1 MLTEIKRPE
10 IGPNADELTSLT
22 RGRGPRRGNLE
33 ALLRYWR
40 PIMKKP
46 GGFRRCLVILANH
59 PELYPLERICAWL
72 HHETTGKWPNEG
84 KKKRTGRS
92 KRNVRRR
99 RRRKLTRSV
108 RRGTRRKKSV
118 DFTEN
123 IVEVSALRLAIRE
136 SRDIGGILTQ
146 PIGGR
151 QNAVDLKA
159 AMFNQYSMTL
169 PVEGEVKRVGIV
181 GSRSRAG
188 QAVQGVGSIILPGDI
203 SDIRSPIRS
212 QIYET
217 LTPGGGR
224 SRRPSARRLLRGAGR
239 GARNK
244 FRCPPGFQKG
254 GTFTNREFSTCG
266 AQVLGIPSV
275 GPGSPSEGAQRALA
289 RLARS
294 AELVREIGDLR
305 KNRSSY
311 DIIRA
316 AQIPVAPK
324 KGSAT
329 RRQTSVDLVLARI
342 GEQEFGTRLV
352 RRDGVILEPVVS
364 LQALGSMD
372 EFDDMVDGSLVDRY
386 SSGQIG
392 KDLIPAF
399 GAGLRDVYIGIPDT
413 QLVVKVSRDGGELN
427 PTEMDAVQ
435 RVYPTS
441 LRRVADL
448 PDPSA
453 SIYALS
459 EVTNGRFD
467 VEVGELKNNRFQ
479 KTTDTKNERIRVQSG
494 RQILMVPR
502 WVYETFLSRSAPRR
516 AKGDPI
522 FEMVESNSKS
532 VNPFMISTK
541 SALEVANKDAGYHD
555 AIEMRTALF
564 ADSRVSAHT
573 EIKRIGRRAAT
584 PNVNP
589 ARQGGRARAIF
600 DPNIDGFRCPPGTRN
615 AGQFSDQFGR
625 NCGYS
630 LPRTLVN
637 NLVDVGMKIEDAMD
651 RRRLRREERGSVRE
665 RLGAAYR
672 ERLAKVE
679 DGLAKVMDRL
689 ADVLDV
695 TEDRNLGRIGPT
707 LEQRRRRADLTPEQK
722 ELLEGGDLRD
732 ALQNMQNVLEE
743 RDFDNADITDVRK
756 AFKQVEKAA
765 QLEAGRLTD
774 NPARNRNQRNMRARI
789 QETISKILDRLANL
803 IDDRTDR
810 RGNRRDRRDGVDAP
824 RADLVPD
831 RRRRG
836 TPARRVRNTDA
847 IAPDVNARNRGN
859 RLGRR
864 NTGIDVPE
872 LRELDDGQKSRV
884 NRAIQNEYNDL
895 GDYWARLLGV
905 DEPTDV
911 EIRRYLRRDRR
922 NNQGNDRRVKERRYR
937 DWLELNEVLQK
948 IDNGDED
955 IDYEDFVG
963 RLAPNRRDS
972 VVSKINPPERP
983 RRQRRDAAPDA
994 NVPDANVP
1002 DAAERSDI
1010 GQRADILQTVAQFGD
1025 EDWAVQSESEL
1036 DDIIR
1041 DLEGRRRVGGD
1052 QVSEAL
1058 NRARL
1063 ERLVRRDQNEIN
1075 ESKAATGPQSAG
1087 DIVGN
1092 ANAALNRVN
1101 NMTVME
1107 DLDDDE
1113 LEEISTALNLR
1124 LGQYQDVQGGPPPP
1138 SSFTAALTRVRN
1150 ERQRRRELGD
1160 DPVPEPLNDREERVR
1175 NAIKAINDFDS
1186 LDRLSDDELRQN
1198 VGLLIDERDR
1208 RQQNNES
1215 VSDVVEAFNLAIEE
1229 KARRRNANPRA
1240 QQGGPLDAD
1249 AVDERIAEQRAVN
1262 AIEAVE
1268 AVNDL
1273 DLKNKGLTEVREL
1286 QDAVNTRIRLIQARN
1301 GDVPQNLLET
1311 KTRLRAAEILLEMD
1325 ERHQIDRPIGD
1336 RDLSALRQHQ
1346 DHLNN
1351 LLQAPI
1357 DDPQLRNFIQRQN
1370 QSRLD
1375 EVNAEIVNREQQISQ
1390 LRSASSGASSDPSRM
1405 RNLLDRV
1412 AVRKKGVQRRQ
1423 DKMDEMAER
1432 FWGDERPFEL
1442 GRNKTEA
1449 RRVWAGM
1456 SRDDRDEFMR
1466 NMFLHGKEVDLG
1478 TFEHKGKT
1486 YRKSYEMN
1494 VNRIAYDP
1502 STGLPT
1508 NTSGNAIL
1516 RLRDENGNVV
1526 KEQEFTGYPQGGFS
1540 RYFSSGTVTHSSF
1553 GIAGPVR
1560 FTDQDGED
1568 VSVNFN
1574 TGGGGAATF
1583 NSNAYNFYK
1592 GLGFS
1597 NVKVGTA
1604 AGDGQAAWA
1613 VGGYRSPDTS
1623 VKRLN
1628 SPGRGMGRLLD
1639 DYDSY
1644 RVKIANGEYP
1654 SSKEILAR
1662 MRIGDDERAERVRFL
1677 FDNAQG
1683 VPVGQM
1689 PDHADYN
1696 NVLKPEGGV
1705 NSPFYNFL
1713 RGSSVNRGMDKD
1725 AERELLAEINA
1736 ELPSG
1741 GTQIGTNFLESN
1753 GEQIDANVGSGVM
1766 SLSDLKL
1773 PSNRRLARRRR
1784 ERAEEAENLRIN
1796 RAEANRPPAGPF
1808 TQLELTN
1815 QKALNP
1821 DAANNRLNA
1830 GNTRGIPVPLSSS
1843 NAPQNL
1849 RTQDGA
1855 IEHLRNNG
1863 SVSEIPDEFVL
1874 EAIASNSE
1882 RFESLNWAREAGAV
1896 NSANTRFY
1904 KDRVTGKIYGAK
1916 YVTGTSSFPDEG
1928 YREVMGAQVA
1938 RHFGFNQG
1946 QFRFISPNE
1955 VGGLGGG
1962 ANPSPAILFEAHQ
1975 FAFGDGV
1982 DSPLNARGGQVFPR
1996 VDVNQQVGAL
2006 LLDAVLLNKDRHAR
2020 NWLFAGDPDNGD
2032 AVYLPVDH
2040 GALRVNDQILAL
2052 SPEDRMTAWFNGRN
2066 IGGQLRHSGDSRSV
2080 QNRSRDE
2087 LREAVVTFQESAR
2100 QRAEAAGSL
2109 ESNLGEIIE
2118 VGGGMSPASEGVGQ
2132 IRQSVEQNFQFLL
2145 EADPDAVVNLLLS
2158 GI

>member
-10 IGPNADELTSLT
+10 IGPNADELTSIT

-169 PVEGEVKRVGIV
+169 PVEGEVKRVGII

-453 SIYALS
+453 SIYTLS

-479 KTTDTKNERIRVQSG
+479 KATDTKNERIRVQSG

-522 FEMVESNSKS
+522 FEMIESDSKS

-564 ADSRVSAHT
+564 ADSRVSANT

-672 ERLAKVE
+672 EKLAKVE

-707 LEQRRRRADLTPEQK
+707 LQQRRRRADLTPEQK

-789 QETISKILDRLANL
+789 QDSIAKILDRLANL

-847 IAPDVNARNRGN
+847 IAPDVDARNRGN

-864 NTGIDVPE
+864 NTGTDVPE

-972 VVSKINPPERP
+972 IVNRIDPPQRP
-983 RRQRRDAAPDA
+983 RRQRRERREAPPVDAPEANTPDA
-994 NVPDANVP
+994 DTPPVPDADTPDP
-1002 DAAERSDI
+1002 DAPDGDI
-1010 GQRADILQTVAQFGD
+1010 VELVNQFSP
-1025 EDWAVQSESEL
+1025 EDWAVQ
-1036 DDIIR
+1036 
-1041 DLEGRRRVGGD
+1041 
-1052 QVSEAL
+1052 
-1058 NRARL
+1058 
-1063 ERLVRRDQNEIN
+1063 
-1075 ESKAATGPQSAG
+1075 
-1087 DIVGN
+1087 
-1092 ANAALNRVN
+1092 
-1101 NMTVME
+1101 
-1107 DLDDDE
+1107 DDDE
-1113 LEEISTALNLR
+1113 LDRIQSALNGR
-1124 LGQYQDVQGGPPPP
+1124 MGEYLGVPNGPPPP
-1138 SSFTAALTRVRN
+1138 RAFSEAMDALRAERN
-1150 ERQRRRELGD
+1150 RRANIKRKQSDIPLADRDERSINRELIDIDGELIAIGGARAVFNRPRNQNARQRELY
-1160 DPVPEPLNDREERVR
+1160 
-1175 NAIKAINDFDS
+1175 A
-1186 LDRLSDDELRQN
+1186 
-1198 VGLLIDERDR
+1198 ERDR
-1208 RQQNNES
+1208 LQAEVDRRQALVSNAQSSVQSAPAANNPPVRSVLVRSWRRIKERKIEKRQKQISRIAEDRYGEDRPFEIKDAQGEGLDAFRRLSQADQELYLRRMYSDGVEIDGGTTIVDGVTYRKTVTPNVTQATVGGNGDFTVIGDHTYKVYRVNADGSEELIANERIQRDWPYSGFSRTGTPRVGEVSHDSYGVKAFYDLETGRFRPANFQNNETPKGVDFRGGGVAS
-1215 VSDVVEAFNLAIEE
+1215 EFNTNSMLFYRGLGIEGVNTGP
-1229 KARRRNANPRA
+1229 ADDGVFIWAAQGFRA
-1240 QQGGPLDAD
+1240 Q
-1249 AVDERIAEQRAVN
+1249 N
-1262 AIEAVE
+1262 APSIRGLNSDMGEFLEEARGFE
-1268 AVNDL
+1268 AA
-1273 DLKNKGLTEVREL
+1273 VREG
-1286 QDAVNTRIRLIQARN
+1286 RIPTGKQ
-1301 GDVPQNLLET
+1301 
-1311 KTRLRAAEILLEMD
+1311 
-1325 ERHQIDRPIGD
+1325 
-1336 RDLSALRQHQ
+1336 
-1346 DHLNN
+1346 
-1351 LLQAPI
+1351 LQAGLI
-1357 DDPQLRNFIQRQN
+1357 VQN
-1370 QSRLD
+1370 
-1375 EVNAEIVNREQQISQ
+1375 
-1390 LRSASSGASSDPSRM
+1390 SDPEV
-1405 RNLLDRV
+1405 LDRV
-1412 AVRKKGVQRRQ
+1412 AALVEVGRQ
-1423 DKMDEMAER
+1423 AGDDADEMP
-1432 FWGDERPFEL
+1432 GHFEYIDALSPRDANGVL
-1442 GRNKTEA
+1442 GRNPAAALLFKRGIVAGDESDDSIELRSNMLQYLNEQNVAVDEDDITRILRTNDALNVLEIGNA
-1449 RRVWAGM
+1449 QLDISGLKLPRGGPEVPEGRTTQVRPRRTGVVRRPVDTYRRVLGRGNRNNRAIVV
-1456 SRDDRDEFMR
+1456 DDVPVGANDI
-1466 NMFLHGKEVDLG
+1466 NNKDDAV
-1478 TFEHKGKT
+1478 
-1486 YRKSYEMN
+1486 
-1494 VNRIAYDP
+1494 AYM
-1502 STGLPT
+1502 
-1508 NTSGNAIL
+1508 A
-1516 RLRDENGNVV
+1516 
-1526 KEQEFTGYPQGGFS
+1526 Q
-1540 RYFSSGTVTHSSF
+1540 
-1553 GIAGPVR
+1553 
-1560 FTDQDGED
+1560 
-1568 VSVNFN
+1568 
-1574 TGGGGAATF
+1574 GGGGALADVPDAF
-1583 NSNAYNFYK
+1583 LRDAIIDNPDRFER
-1592 GLGFS
+1592 
-1597 NVKVGTA
+1597 VGTA
-1604 AGDGQAAWA
+1604 GGINGMDRYLDNDTGTFVGIKFGGGEAAGFNEAYNEMAGNA
-1613 VGGYRSPDTS
+1613 
-1623 VKRLN
+1623 L
-1628 SPGRGMGRLLD
+1628 
-1639 DYDSY
+1639 
-1644 RVKIANGEYP
+1644 
-1654 SSKEILAR
+1654 
-1662 MRIGDDERAERVRFL
+1662 AERLGF
-1677 FDNAQG
+1677 
-1683 VPVGQM
+1683 PVGQM
-1689 PDHADYN
+1689 RLDGPASSSPRDGRNATPVLVVELAQNPYGLDRG
-1696 NVLKPEGGV
+1696 NVRDNMRAP
-1705 NSPFYNFL
+1705 
-1713 RGSSVNRGMDKD
+1713 
-1725 AERELLAEINA
+1725 
-1736 ELPSG
+1736 
-1741 GTQIGTNFLESN
+1741 
-1753 GEQIDANVGSGVM
+1753 DANPRGGSLSSRVRM
-1766 SLSDLKL
+1766 SLLDMVTGNSDRHGG
-1773 PSNRRLARRRR
+1773 NYFRMRRAGGRNFDLYPIDMGLGGAAGLYSPRDFRNQNLDGNPVQRMGR
-1784 ERAEEAENLRIN
+1784 WRDNDQGGGRNGIIRAMRNDVN
-1796 RAEANRPPAGPF
+1796 VSEANRTRVRSEIDRALQ
-1808 TQLELTN
+1808 QLR
-1815 QKALNP
+1815 
-1821 DAANNRLNA
+1821 ANNEQL
-1830 GNTRGIPVPLSSS
+1830 G
-1843 NAPQNL
+1843 
-1849 RTQDGA
+1849 
-1855 IEHLRNNG
+1855 
-1863 SVSEIPDEFVL
+1863 
-1874 EAIASNSE
+1874 
-1882 RFESLNWAREAGAV
+1882 
-1896 NSANTRFY
+1896 
-1904 KDRVTGKIYGAK
+1904 
-1916 YVTGTSSFPDEG
+1916 G
-1928 YREVMGAQVA
+1928 YRDE
-1938 RHFGFNQG
+1938 
-1946 QFRFISPNE
+1946 INE
-1955 VGGLGGG
+1955 V
-1962 ANPSPAILFEAHQ
+1962 ADI
-1975 FAFGDGV
+1975 
-1982 DSPLNARGGQVFPR
+1982 
-1996 VDVNQQVGAL
+1996 
-2006 LLDAVLLNKDRHAR
+2006 
-2020 NWLFAGDPDNGD
+2020 
-2032 AVYLPVDH
+2032 
-2040 GALRVNDQILAL
+2040 
-2052 SPEDRMTAWFNGRN
+2052 
-2066 IGGQLRHSGDSRSV
+2066 SGHVPDSRV
-2080 QNRSRDE
+2080 AFDQ
-2087 LREAVVTFQESAR
+2087 
-2100 QRAEAAGSL
+2100 
-2109 ESNLGEIIE
+2109 
-2118 VGGGMSPASEGVGQ
+2118 GMD
-2132 IRQSVEQNFQFLL
+2132 I
-2145 EADPDAVVNLLLS
+2145 VNENYEWLLS
-2158 GI
+2158 ASVDDVYDLLFG

>member
-84 KKKRTGRS
+84 KKKRRGRS
-92 KRNVRRR
+92 ERNVRRR
-99 RRRKLTRSV
+99 RRRRLTRSV
-108 RRGTRRKKSV
+108 RRATRRKKSV

-123 IVEVSALRLAIRE
+123 IVEISAMRLAIRE
-136 SRDIGGILTQ
+136 SRDIGGVLTQ
-146 PIGGR
+146 PIAGR
-151 QNAVDLKA
+151 QAAVELKA
-159 AMFNQYSMTL
+159 MMFNQYSMTL
-169 PVEGEVKRVGIV
+169 PVEGEVKRVGLV
-181 GSRSRAG
+181 GSRTRAG
-188 QAVQGVGSIILPGDI
+188 QAVQAVGSIILPGDI
-203 SDIRSPIRS
+203 SDFRSPIRS

-224 SRRPSARRLLRGAGR
+224 DRIPSARRLLRGAGR

-266 AQVLGIPSV
+266 AQVLGIPSF
-275 GPGSPSEGAQRALA
+275 GPGAPSEGAQRALA

-342 GEQEFGTRLV
+342 GEQEFGTRFV

-413 QLVVKVSRDGGELN
+413 PTVVKVSRDGGELN

-441 LRRVADL
+441 LRRTADL

-459 EVTNGRFD
+459 EATNGRFD
-467 VEVGELKNNRFQ
+467 VEIGELKNNRYQ
-479 KTTDTKNERIRVQSG
+479 KAADTKNERIRVQSG
-494 RQILMVPR
+494 RQTLMVPR

-522 FEMVESNSKS
+522 FEIIENGGKS
-532 VNPFMISTK
+532 LSPFMISTK
-541 SALEVANKDAGYHD
+541 SALEVANKDVGYHD

-564 ADSRVSAHT
+564 AESRVSANV
-573 EIKRIGRRAAT
+573 EVKRVGRRLRRGAT
-584 PNVNP
+584 PNANP

-630 LPRTLVN
+630 LPRQIVN
-637 NLVDVGMKIEDAMD
+637 NLVDLGMKIEDAME

-672 ERLAKVE
+672 ERLARVE

-707 LEQRRRRADLTPEQK
+707 LEQRRRRADLTPEQRD
-722 ELLEGGDLRD
+722 LLEGGELRD

-743 RDFDNADITDVRK
+743 RDFDDADITDVRK

-774 NPARNRNQRNMRARI
+774 NPARNRNQRNIRARI
-789 QETISKILDRLANL
+789 QESISRMLDRLANL

-810 RGNRRDRRDGVDAP
+810 RGNRRDRRDRVDAP
-824 RADLVPD
+824 RADVVPN

-847 IAPDVNARNRGN
+847 TAPEGNARNVGN

-864 NTGIDVPE
+864 NRGVDVPE
-872 LRELDDGQKSRV
+872 LRELDDDQKSRV
-884 NRAIQNEYNDL
+884 NRAIQNEFNDL
-895 GDYWARLLGV
+895 GDYWAKLLGV

-911 EIRRYLRRDRR
+911 EIRRYLRRERRQNRDGRELPGLDRR
-922 NNQGNDRRVKERRYR
+922 IKERRYR

-948 IDNGDED
+948 IDNDDED

-972 VVSKINPPERP
+972 IVNRIDPPQRP
-983 RRQRRDAAPDA
+983 RRQRREAPPVDAPEA
-994 NVPDANVP
+994 NVPDADTPRPNEGP
-1002 DAAERSDI
+1002 SL
-1010 GQRADILQTVAQFGD
+1010 QILAQFGD
-1025 EDWAVQSESEL
+1025 GDWEAQDDADL
-1036 DDIIR
+1036 DNIIR
-1041 DLEGRRRVGGD
+1041 DLEGRRRVEGD
-1052 QVSEAL
+1052 EVSQIL
-1058 NRARL
+1058 SRAQQ
-1063 ERLVRRDQNEIN
+1063 ERGRRRQQNEIN
-1075 ESKAATGPQSAG
+1075 ESKAASGPQSAG
-1087 DIVGN
+1087 DIN
-1092 ANAALNRVN
+1092 ANAEAAINRLGN
-1101 NMTVME
+1101 LTTLE
-1107 DLDDDE
+1107 ALDDTE
-1113 LEEISTALNLR
+1113 LEEMNDALNLR
-1124 LGQYQDVQGGPPPP
+1124 MGEYLGAGGPPPP
-1138 SSFTAALTRVRN
+1138 ARFTNALDRVRN
-1150 ERQRRRELGD
+1150 ERQRRRELEGD
-1160 DPVPEPLNDREERVR
+1160 PMPDALNDREQRVR
-1175 NAIKAINDFDS
+1175 DAIAVANDPEA
-1186 LDRLSDDELRQN
+1186 LQRLGDDEFGQVRGLIIEEQARLRN
-1198 VGLLIDERDR
+1198 
-1208 RQQNNES
+1208 NNES
-1215 VSDVVEAFNLAIEE
+1215 VPENLGEAFNNGVAEA
-1229 KARRRNANPRA
+1229 ARRR
-1240 QQGGPLDAD
+1240 GGVGGRVDD
-1249 AVDERIAEQRAVN
+1249 IDEREAELRANNAVQRVDGLN
-1262 AIEAVE
+1262 TQQIQEQ
-1268 AVNDL
+1268 L
-1273 DLKNKGLTEVREL
+1273 GLTEVGEL
-1286 QDAVNTRIRLIQARN
+1286 RDAISVRRRLIQQRN
-1301 GDVPQNLLET
+1301 GDVPEELIEADR
-1311 KTRLRAAEILLEMD
+1311 RLRVAQVLLDMD
-1325 ERHQIDRPIGD
+1325 RQHQVDRPIRD
-1336 RDLSALRQHQ
+1336 RDLPALRQHQ
-1346 DHLNN
+1346 EHLRGRIAD
-1351 LLQAPI
+1351 LE
-1357 DDPQLRNFIQRQN
+1357 QN
-1370 QSRLD
+1370 PDVDRIIGADVRAELD
-1375 EVNAEIVNREQQISQ
+1375 AIEAEIVNREQQISR
-1390 LRSASSGASSDPSRM
+1390 LRQASSGSSSNPSKIRSFLN
-1405 RNLLDRV
+1405 RA

-1442 GRNKTEA
+1442 GRNKTES
-1449 RRVWAGM
+1449 RRIWAGM
-1456 SRDDRDEFMR
+1456 SRDERSEYMR
-1466 NMFLHGKEVDLG
+1466 NMFLHGKEVNLD

-1486 YRKSYEMN
+1486 YQKSFEMN
-1494 VNRIAYDP
+1494 VNRISFDGD
-1502 STGLPT
+1502 GLPS
-1508 NTSGNAIL
+1508 NVSGNAIL
-1516 RLRDENGNVV
+1516 RLRDENGNIVA
-1526 KEQEFTGYPQGGFS
+1526 EQEFNGYPAGGFS
-1540 RYFSSGTVTHSSF
+1540 RYFSSGTVSHSSF
-1553 GIAGPVR
+1553 GVAGPIR
-1560 FTDQDGED
+1560 FTDEDGVEVPVD
-1568 VSVNFN
+1568 FN
-1574 TGGGGAATF
+1574 TGGGAAATF

-1592 GLGFS
+1592 GLGYS
-1597 NVKVGTA
+1597 RVKVGTA

-1613 VGGYRSPDTS
+1613 VGGFRSPDS
-1623 VKRLN
+1623 SIRRLN
-1628 SPGRGMGRLLD
+1628 TPGRGMSALLD

-1644 RVKIANGEYP
+1644 KVKIANGEYP
-1654 SSKEILAR
+1654 TSREILAR
-1662 MRIGDDERAERVRFL
+1662 MRIGDDDRADRVRFL
-1677 FDNAQG
+1677 LDEAQG
-1683 VPVGQM
+1683 KPVSQM

-1696 NVLKPEGGV
+1696 NVLQPEVGR
-1705 NSPFYNFL
+1705 NTAFYNFL
-1713 RGSSVNRGMDKD
+1713 RGSAVNRGMDKD
-1725 AERELLAEINA
+1725 TQQALIAEINA
-1736 ELPSG
+1736 ELPPN
-1741 GTQIGTNFLESN
+1741 TTDIGTNFLESN
-1753 GEQIDANVGSGVM
+1753 GDQIDANVGSGVL

-1784 ERAEEAENLRIN
+1784 ERAEEAENIRIR
-1796 RAEANRPPAGPF
+1796 RAEANRPPAGAF
-1808 TQLELTN
+1808 TPLELTN

-1830 GNTRGIPVPLSSS
+1830 GNTNGVPVAVAIFDVPE
-1843 NAPQNL
+1843 NL
-1849 RTQDGA
+1849 RTQSGA
-1855 IEHLRNNG
+1855 TEHLRNNG
-1863 SVSEIPDEFVL
+1863 SVSEVPDEFVL
-1874 EAIASNSE
+1874 EALATNPQ
-1882 RFESLNWAREAGAV
+1882 RFEPLNWAEEAGAI
-1896 NSANTRFY
+1896 NRGSTRFY
-1904 KDRVTGKIYGAK
+1904 KDNVTGKIYGAK
-1916 YVTGTSSFPDEG
+1916 YITGTSYFADEG
-1928 YREVMGAQVA
+1928 YREVIGAQVG
-1938 RHFGFNQG
+1938 RHFGFRQG
-1946 QFRFISPNE
+1946 QFRFVRPN
-1955 VGGLGGG
+1955 VAAGVGGG
-1962 ANPSPAILFEAHQ
+1962 ANTSPAILFEAHQ
-1975 FAFGDGV
+1975 NAFGDGV
-1982 DSPLNARGGQVFPR
+1982 DGPLNARGGQVFPR
-1996 VDVNQQVGAL
+1996 LDVNQQVGAL
-2006 LLDAVLLNKDRHAR
+2006 LLDAVILNRDRHAR
-2020 NWLFAGDPDNGD
+2020 NWLYAGDPNNGD

-2040 GALRVNDQILAL
+2040 GGMRINDQVLAL
-2052 SPEDRMTAWFNGRN
+2052 SPEERMRAWFNGRS
-2066 IGGQLRHSGDSRSV
+2066 IGGDLRHMGDSRSV

-2087 LREAVVTFQESAR
+2087 LTEAVVRFQESAR
-2100 QRAEAAGSL
+2100 ARAEAAGSL
-2109 ESNLGEIIE
+2109 ESNLNEIIS
-2118 VGGGMSPASEGVGQ
+2118 VGEGVSPVSDGV
-2132 IRQSVEQNFQFLL
+2132 RQVQESVQANFQFLL
-2145 EADPDAVVNLLLS
+2145 DSDPEVIVNLLLS
-2158 GI
+2158 GR

>member
-10 IGPNADELTSLT
+10 IGPNADELTSIT

-203 SDIRSPIRS
+203 SDIQSPIRS

-224 SRRPSARRLLRGAGR
+224 RRRPSARRLLRGAGR

-275 GPGSPSEGAQRALA
+275 GPGSPSEGAQRSLA

-522 FEMVESNSKS
+522 FEMIESDSKS

-630 LPRTLVN
+630 LPRTVVN

-707 LEQRRRRADLTPEQK
+707 LQQRRRRADLTPEQK

-864 NTGIDVPE
+864 NTGTDVPE

-922 NNQGNDRRVKERRYR
+922 NNQGNDRRIKERRYR

-972 VVSKINPPERP
+972 IVNRIDPPQRP
-983 RRQRRDAAPDA
+983 RRQRRERREAPPVDAPEANTPDA
-994 NVPDANVP
+994 DTPDPATARP
-1002 DAAERSDI
+1002 EDRDI
-1010 GQRADILQTVAQFGD
+1010 VQILGQFSEA
-1025 EDWAVQSESEL
+1025 DWAVQDDDDL
-1036 DDIIR
+1036 DQI
-1041 DLEGRRRVGGD
+1041 
-1052 QVSEAL
+1052 EADL
-1058 NRARL
+1058 NRRMGEYLA
-1063 ERLVRRDQNEIN
+1063 V
-1075 ESKAATGPQSAG
+1075 P
-1087 DIVGN
+1087 
-1092 ANAALNRVN
+1092 
-1101 NMTVME
+1101 
-1107 DLDDDE
+1107 
-1113 LEEISTALNLR
+1113 
-1124 LGQYQDVQGGPPPP
+1124 GGPPPP
-1138 SSFTAALTRVRN
+1138 RAFTEAQEALRAERDRRALVKREGINKAEKVDSSLSSSPDAPAGPVRRIAN
-1150 ERQRRRELGD
+1150 YNFVERRQRRLKEREEDIANLAARRYGEDRPYDVGDPDAFLQRPDAVVKKHLREMFSHNQEIDLGTVEVNGVVLRKTATPTLRVSGINRGRDGKVSSANVTGGMTFRLIDPDGNVVKQEKWKTEDGWRAGKIDRSIDFEDGQVSHNYLGFQRIMRYDGQNIDFRGGGGATELNNNAILYYRGLGINNVYVGAAADGNTVWPRQGFREPSRKIDRLNAPDGTMGQLVTNYDAYKTAIAVGDTPNRDAIYARFVLGD
-1160 DPVPEPLNDREERVR
+1160 DERRDRVQSMLVAAQGAASTDDKPSLHDYMLALDPSGGSDIHPSGRNTGFFNIWKGKTPLAEMDDSDKNSIVRKLGEEGVSEADVNEALGGTPDFASGEGSYFGAGTWDISSINQPSVGGLGDRNRPAPATPDAPDSPDAPAGIRTGTRQRPIKSGYQPDLLGPNQPGEVIAVPRGANGMDNQSSTNDRVANGEALANVPDDFLASAIRNNTPSRVNEDDPDKRFVYLGRAGGTGARGGVNGVKMYRDKETGQILGIKFWQGQSRFPFEAQNENLGVALAQRMGFVQGQNRYAGVPGDDGPRGTRPIVIDMGHNLGFQAQAADELERIDFSDNDQLEDIVR
-1175 NAIKAINDFDS
+1175 LSLLDTIIGNGDRHGGNFLIANDPASSRVGAIYPIDYGLGLAGNTLGMDVPRDIRDLSIVFPRGRLAHLDGVDGRPGRATVGS
-1186 LDRLSDDELRQN
+1186 VTRDRLSD
-1198 VGLLIDERDR
+1198 
-1208 RQQNNES
+1208 
-1215 VSDVVEAFNLAIEE
+1215 
-1229 KARRRNANPRA
+1229 
-1240 QQGGPLDAD
+1240 
-1249 AVDERIAEQRAVN
+1249 
-1262 AIEAVE
+1262 
-1268 AVNDL
+1268 
-1273 DLKNKGLTEVREL
+1273 
-1286 QDAVNTRIRLIQARN
+1286 
-1301 GDVPQNLLET
+1301 
-1311 KTRLRAAEILLEMD
+1311 
-1325 ERHQIDRPIGD
+1325 
-1336 RDLSALRQHQ
+1336 
-1346 DHLNN
+1346 
-1351 LLQAPI
+1351 
-1357 DDPQLRNFIQRQN
+1357 
-1370 QSRLD
+1370 
-1375 EVNAEIVNREQQISQ
+1375 
-1390 LRSASSGASSDPSRM
+1390 
-1405 RNLLDRV
+1405 
-1412 AVRKKGVQRRQ
+1412 
-1423 DKMDEMAER
+1423 
-1432 FWGDERPFEL
+1432 
-1442 GRNKTEA
+1442 
-1449 RRVWAGM
+1449 
-1456 SRDDRDEFMR
+1456 
-1466 NMFLHGKEVDLG
+1466 
-1478 TFEHKGKT
+1478 
-1486 YRKSYEMN
+1486 
-1494 VNRIAYDP
+1494 
-1502 STGLPT
+1502 
-1508 NTSGNAIL
+1508 
-1516 RLRDENGNVV
+1516 
-1526 KEQEFTGYPQGGFS
+1526 
-1540 RYFSSGTVTHSSF
+1540 
-1553 GIAGPVR
+1553 
-1560 FTDQDGED
+1560 
-1568 VSVNFN
+1568 
-1574 TGGGGAATF
+1574 
-1583 NSNAYNFYK
+1583 
-1592 GLGFS
+1592 
-1597 NVKVGTA
+1597 
-1604 AGDGQAAWA
+1604 
-1613 VGGYRSPDTS
+1613 
-1623 VKRLN
+1623 
-1628 SPGRGMGRLLD
+1628 
-1639 DYDSY
+1639 
-1644 RVKIANGEYP
+1644 
-1654 SSKEILAR
+1654 
-1662 MRIGDDERAERVRFL
+1662 
-1677 FDNAQG
+1677 
-1683 VPVGQM
+1683 M
-1689 PDHADYN
+1689 P
-1696 NVLKPEGGV
+1696 
-1705 NSPFYNFL
+1705 
-1713 RGSSVNRGMDKD
+1713 
-1725 AERELLAEINA
+1725 
-1736 ELPSG
+1736 
-1741 GTQIGTNFLESN
+1741 
-1753 GEQIDANVGSGVM
+1753 
-1766 SLSDLKL
+1766 
-1773 PSNRRLARRRR
+1773 
-1784 ERAEEAENLRIN
+1784 
-1796 RAEANRPPAGPF
+1796 RAEALGTMRNILD
-1808 TQLELTN
+1808 TMNTN
-1815 QKALNP
+1815 EQN
-1821 DAANNRLNA
+1821 AANPFSGLLSDAVSDIQLMGNNTPNGVNTARSRLN
-1830 GNTRGIPVPLSSS
+1830 V
-1843 NAPQNL
+1843 
-1849 RTQDGA
+1849 
-1855 IEHLRNNG
+1855 
-1863 SVSEIPDEFVL
+1863 
-1874 EAIASNSE
+1874 
-1882 RFESLNWAREAGAV
+1882 
-1896 NSANTRFY
+1896 
-1904 KDRVTGKIYGAK
+1904 
-1916 YVTGTSSFPDEG
+1916 
-1928 YREVMGAQVA
+1928 
-1938 RHFGFNQG
+1938 
-1946 QFRFISPNE
+1946 
-1955 VGGLGGG
+1955 VGGRYDF
-1962 ANPSPAILFEAHQ
+1962 I
-1975 FAFGDGV
+1975 
-1982 DSPLNARGGQVFPR
+1982 
-1996 VDVNQQVGAL
+1996 
-2006 LLDAVLLNKDRHAR
+2006 R
-2020 NWLFAGDPDNGD
+2020 NLT
-2032 AVYLPVDH
+2032 
-2040 GALRVNDQILAL
+2040 
-2052 SPEDRMTAWFNGRN
+2052 PE
-2066 IGGQLRHSGDSRSV
+2066 Q
-2080 QNRSRDE
+2080 
-2087 LREAVVTFQESAR
+2087 
-2100 QRAEAAGSL
+2100 
-2109 ESNLGEIIE
+2109 
-2118 VGGGMSPASEGVGQ
+2118 
-2132 IRQSVEQNFQFLL
+2132 LL
-2145 EADPDAVVNLLLS
+2145 EVLTRNPR
-2158 GI
+2158 

>member
-10 IGPNADELTSLT
+10 IGPNADELTSIT

-169 PVEGEVKRVGIV
+169 PVEGEVKRVGII

-453 SIYALS
+453 SIYTLS

-479 KTTDTKNERIRVQSG
+479 KATDTKNERIRVQSG

-522 FEMVESNSKS
+522 FEMIESDSKS

-564 ADSRVSAHT
+564 ADSRVSANT

-672 ERLAKVE
+672 EKLAKVE

-707 LEQRRRRADLTPEQK
+707 LQQRRRRADLTPEQK

-789 QETISKILDRLANL
+789 QDSIAKILDRLANL

-847 IAPDVNARNRGN
+847 IAPDVDARNRGN

-864 NTGIDVPE
+864 NTGTDVPE

-972 VVSKINPPERP
+972 IVNRIDPPQRP
-983 RRQRRDAAPDA
+983 RRQRRERREAPPVDAPEANTPDA
-994 NVPDANVP
+994 DTPPVPDADTPDP
-1002 DAAERSDI
+1002 DAPDGDI
-1010 GQRADILQTVAQFGD
+1010 VELVNQFSP
-1025 EDWAVQSESEL
+1025 EDWAVQ
-1036 DDIIR
+1036 
-1041 DLEGRRRVGGD
+1041 
-1052 QVSEAL
+1052 
-1058 NRARL
+1058 
-1063 ERLVRRDQNEIN
+1063 
-1075 ESKAATGPQSAG
+1075 
-1087 DIVGN
+1087 
-1092 ANAALNRVN
+1092 
-1101 NMTVME
+1101 
-1107 DLDDDE
+1107 DDDE
-1113 LEEISTALNLR
+1113 LDRIQSALNGR
-1124 LGQYQDVQGGPPPP
+1124 MGEYLGVPNGPPPP
-1138 SSFTAALTRVRN
+1138 RAFSEAMDALRAERN
-1150 ERQRRRELGD
+1150 RRANIKRKQSDIPLADRDERSINRELIDIDGELIAIGGARAVFNRPRNQNARQRELY
-1160 DPVPEPLNDREERVR
+1160 
-1175 NAIKAINDFDS
+1175 A
-1186 LDRLSDDELRQN
+1186 
-1198 VGLLIDERDR
+1198 ERDR
-1208 RQQNNES
+1208 LQAEVDRRQALVSNAQSSVQSAPAANNPPVRSVLVRSWRRIKERKIEKRQKQISRIAEDRYGEDRPFEIKDAQGEGLDAFRRLSQADQELYLRRMYSDGVEIDGGTTIVDGVTYRKTVTPNVTQATVGGNGDFTVTGDHTYKVYRVNADGSEELIANERIQRDWPYSGFSRTGTPRVGEVSHGTYGVKAFYDLETGRFRPANFQNNETPKGVDFRGGGVAS
-1215 VSDVVEAFNLAIEE
+1215 EFNTNSMLFYRGLGIEGVNTGP
-1229 KARRRNANPRA
+1229 ADDGVFIWAAQGFRA
-1240 QQGGPLDAD
+1240 Q
-1249 AVDERIAEQRAVN
+1249 N
-1262 AIEAVE
+1262 APSIRGLNSDMGEFLEEARGFE
-1268 AVNDL
+1268 AA
-1273 DLKNKGLTEVREL
+1273 VREG
-1286 QDAVNTRIRLIQARN
+1286 RIPTGKQ
-1301 GDVPQNLLET
+1301 
-1311 KTRLRAAEILLEMD
+1311 
-1325 ERHQIDRPIGD
+1325 
-1336 RDLSALRQHQ
+1336 
-1346 DHLNN
+1346 
-1351 LLQAPI
+1351 LQAGLI
-1357 DDPQLRNFIQRQN
+1357 VQN
-1370 QSRLD
+1370 
-1375 EVNAEIVNREQQISQ
+1375 
-1390 LRSASSGASSDPSRM
+1390 SDPEV
-1405 RNLLDRV
+1405 LDRV
-1412 AVRKKGVQRRQ
+1412 AALVEVGRQ
-1423 DKMDEMAER
+1423 AGDDADEMP
-1432 FWGDERPFEL
+1432 GHFEYIDALSPRDANGVL
-1442 GRNKTEA
+1442 GRNPAAALLFKRGIVAGDESDDSIELRSNMLQYLNEQNVAVDEDDITRILRTNDALNVLEIGNA
-1449 RRVWAGM
+1449 QLDISGLKLPRGGPEVPEGRTTQVRPRRTGVVRRPVDTYRRVLGRGNRNNRAIVV
-1456 SRDDRDEFMR
+1456 DDVPVGANDI
-1466 NMFLHGKEVDLG
+1466 NNKDDAV
-1478 TFEHKGKT
+1478 
-1486 YRKSYEMN
+1486 
-1494 VNRIAYDP
+1494 AYM
-1502 STGLPT
+1502 
-1508 NTSGNAIL
+1508 A
-1516 RLRDENGNVV
+1516 
-1526 KEQEFTGYPQGGFS
+1526 Q
-1540 RYFSSGTVTHSSF
+1540 
-1553 GIAGPVR
+1553 
-1560 FTDQDGED
+1560 
-1568 VSVNFN
+1568 
-1574 TGGGGAATF
+1574 GGGGALADVPDAF
-1583 NSNAYNFYK
+1583 LRDAIIDNPDRFER
-1592 GLGFS
+1592 
-1597 NVKVGTA
+1597 VGTA
-1604 AGDGQAAWA
+1604 GGINGMDRYLDNDTGTFVGIKFGGGEAAGFNEAYNEMAGNA
-1613 VGGYRSPDTS
+1613 
-1623 VKRLN
+1623 L
-1628 SPGRGMGRLLD
+1628 
-1639 DYDSY
+1639 
-1644 RVKIANGEYP
+1644 
-1654 SSKEILAR
+1654 
-1662 MRIGDDERAERVRFL
+1662 AERLGF
-1677 FDNAQG
+1677 
-1683 VPVGQM
+1683 PVGQM
-1689 PDHADYN
+1689 RLDGPASSSPRDGRNATPVLVVELAQNPYGLDRG
-1696 NVLKPEGGV
+1696 NVRDNMRAP
-1705 NSPFYNFL
+1705 
-1713 RGSSVNRGMDKD
+1713 
-1725 AERELLAEINA
+1725 
-1736 ELPSG
+1736 
-1741 GTQIGTNFLESN
+1741 
-1753 GEQIDANVGSGVM
+1753 DANPRGGSLSSRVRM
-1766 SLSDLKL
+1766 SLLDMVTGNSDRHGG
-1773 PSNRRLARRRR
+1773 NYFRMRRAGGRNFDLYPIDMGLGGAAGLYSPRDFRNQNLDGNPVQRMGR
-1784 ERAEEAENLRIN
+1784 WRDNGQGGGRNGIIRAMLNDVN
-1796 RAEANRPPAGPF
+1796 VSEANRTRVRSEIDRALQ
-1808 TQLELTN
+1808 QLR
-1815 QKALNP
+1815 
-1821 DAANNRLNA
+1821 ANNEQL
-1830 GNTRGIPVPLSSS
+1830 G
-1843 NAPQNL
+1843 
-1849 RTQDGA
+1849 
-1855 IEHLRNNG
+1855 
-1863 SVSEIPDEFVL
+1863 
-1874 EAIASNSE
+1874 
-1882 RFESLNWAREAGAV
+1882 
-1896 NSANTRFY
+1896 
-1904 KDRVTGKIYGAK
+1904 
-1916 YVTGTSSFPDEG
+1916 G
-1928 YREVMGAQVA
+1928 YRDE
-1938 RHFGFNQG
+1938 
-1946 QFRFISPNE
+1946 INE
-1955 VGGLGGG
+1955 V
-1962 ANPSPAILFEAHQ
+1962 ADI
-1975 FAFGDGV
+1975 
-1982 DSPLNARGGQVFPR
+1982 
-1996 VDVNQQVGAL
+1996 
-2006 LLDAVLLNKDRHAR
+2006 
-2020 NWLFAGDPDNGD
+2020 
-2032 AVYLPVDH
+2032 
-2040 GALRVNDQILAL
+2040 
-2052 SPEDRMTAWFNGRN
+2052 
-2066 IGGQLRHSGDSRSV
+2066 SGHVPDSRV
-2080 QNRSRDE
+2080 AFDQ
-2087 LREAVVTFQESAR
+2087 
-2100 QRAEAAGSL
+2100 
-2109 ESNLGEIIE
+2109 
-2118 VGGGMSPASEGVGQ
+2118 GMD
-2132 IRQSVEQNFQFLL
+2132 I
-2145 EADPDAVVNLLLS
+2145 VNENYEWLLS
-2158 GI
+2158 ASVDDVYDLLFG